1 MDAHE
6 VMSMRQTRQSGMATC
21 KAHSRAA
28 QQDGLGLVDQ
38 ATCLLQR
45 REEGT
50 CRQALL
56 HDSIARSEVVKST
69 GQARLGRLFED
80 GAVQP
85 CLLCLRLL
93 NLGRGLC
100 LCNSSAL
107 LPSGGLCFLTLLL
120 LSCRSIPLQRGW
132 RRKRLQAGRANG
144 VGLGGHLLCLFPRA
158 SLALCRR
165 LCLRGLLG
173 LSPIRQ
179 LRSLRLFGFGG
190 SPLSTALSLR
200 LACFLRGNG
209 VGLGGHLLCL
219 LPKASLLLCR
229 RLCLRG
235 LLGLSPIRLL
245 RSLRLIGFG
254 DSPLTAALSLRLA
267 CFLRGRG
274 NLRCALLRYIL
285 CLCLTRLRNISR
297 FGLLRS
303 LRLCCFCGGFL
314 AAALTL
320 RLARHVSRRG
330 SLRSA
335 LLRCILCLCLRRLS
349 NINRFRL
356 LRSLRL
362 CCFCGGFLAA
372 ALTLRLVRLVVRRG
386 SLRSA
391 LLRCILC
398 LCLGSLCS
406 IN

>member
-6 VMSMRQTRQSGMATC
+6 VTSMRQTRQSGMPTC

-56 HDSIARSEVVKST
+56 HDSIARSEVLKST

-85 CLLCLRLL
+85 CLLRLRLL

-120 LSCRSIPLQRGW
+120 LFCKSIPLQRGW
-132 RRKRLQAGRANG
+132 RRRRLHAGRANG
-144 VGLGGHLLCLFPRA
+144 IG
-158 SLALCRR
+158 
-165 LCLRGLLG
+165 
-173 LSPIRQ
+173 I
-179 LRSLRLFGFGG
+179 
-190 SPLSTALSLR
+190 
-200 LACFLRGNG
+200 
-209 VGLGGHLLCL
+209 GGHLLCL
-219 LPKASLLLCR
+219 LPRASLALCR

-245 RSLRLIGFG
+245 RSLRLFGFG
-254 DSPLTAALSLRLA
+254 GSPLSAALSLRLA
-267 CFLRGRG
+267 RFLRGRG

-285 CLCLTRLRNISR
+285 CLCLTRLRKISR
-297 FGLLRS
+297 FGLFRR

-314 AAALTL
+314 AAALSL
-320 RLARHVSRRG
+320 RLVRLVARRCGLRG
-330 SLRSA
+330 AVFRN
-335 LLRCILCLCLRRLS
+335 ILCLCLRRLRS
-349 NINRFRL
+349 INRFRL
-356 LRSLRL
+356 FRSLRL
-362 CCFCGGFLAA
+362 CCF
-372 ALTLRLVRLVVRRG
+372 
-386 SLRSA
+386 
-391 LLRCILC
+391 
-398 LCLGSLCS
+398 
-406 IN
+406 